1 MCGQMIKERVV
12 SCLSLDS
19 WPVGSCCFQYSVGDC
34 SSQGGIDWFAVLA
47 FMVSVKAMQEVR
59 AADASSCY
67 ERSLYGEQPCVV
79 LQSLK
84 FWAHLLLSVFICA
97 PEKEK

>member
-1 MCGQMIKERVV
+1 M
-12 SCLSLDS
+12 
-19 WPVGSCCFQYSVGDC
+19 GDC

-47 FMVSVKAMQEVR
+47 FMVSVKCMQEVR

-67 ERSLYGEQPCVV
+67 ERSLYEEQPCVV

-84 FWAHLLLSVFICA
+84 FWAHLLLNVFICA